1 MTLRTAVRKT
11 EQKVTVKNSV
21 SYWQGS
27 LLSAGAHLW
36 EMMKEEKVLGLP
48 VHGKVAGR
56 HQCGKNTA
64 RSEVCTN
71 ITIQDTDTTYCEI
84 LSTVLAPH
92 VQER

>member
-1 MTLRTAVRKT
+1 MTLRTAARKT
-11 EQKVTVKNSV
+11 EQKVTVQNSV

-36 EMMKEEKVLGLP
+36 GMMKEEKVLGLL
-48 VHGKVAGR
+48 VHPKVAGR
-56 HQCGKNTA
+56 HQCGKNAA

-71 ITIQDTDTTYCEI
+71 VTIQDTHTIYREI
-84 LSTVLAPH
+84 LSTVLVPH